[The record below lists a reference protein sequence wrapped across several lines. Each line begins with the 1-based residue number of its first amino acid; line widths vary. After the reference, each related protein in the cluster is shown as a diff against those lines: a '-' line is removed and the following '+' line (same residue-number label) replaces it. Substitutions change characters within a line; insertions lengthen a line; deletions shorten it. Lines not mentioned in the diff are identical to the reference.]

1 VRRLL
6 LIFWSSL
13 LLAACDDSTAR
24 QYLAQCKLE
33 SAAQI
38 ENFTLIQHYND
49 TYLENC
55 MQAKGYVQDG
65 KLTALG
71 KSCFDL
77 IWSAEQASCYRPDNE
92 MGRLLYEN
100 F

>member
-1 VRRLL
+1 MKRFLIALGLL
-6 LIFWSSL
+6 VPLMG
-13 LLAACDDSTAR
+13 CNDPTAR

-33 SAAQI
+33 PAAQI
-38 ENFTLIQHYND
+38 QNYTTFQHYNG

-65 KLTALG
+65 KLTAL
-71 KSCFDL
+71 SERCLDL
-77 IWSAEQASCYRPDNE
+77 IWSAEQPSCYRPDDE
-92 MGRLLYEN
+92 MARLLYEN